1 VVAVDLPCDDTAA
14 TLADYAAVVPTA
26 DVVVGHSLGG
36 LTVPLVRAA
45 HRVYVC
51 AFVPLWGRPVRD
63 LFAERPLVP
72 GFPDEGITRDALGR
86 TVWVDEEFA
95 LSSMYGDCDLTDAL
109 AAYARLRPQAGTIYA
124 GDYPLKRRPRGR
136 STYILGTGDTAVS
149 NEWARRA
156 ARRRLGIEPFEIA
169 TGHSPMLSR
178 PADLA
183 NLLDAVATEVTD
195 T

>member
-1 VVAVDLPCDDTAA
+1 
-14 TLADYAAVVPTA
+14 
-26 DVVVGHSLGG
+26 
-36 LTVPLVRAA
+36 
-45 HRVYVC
+45 
-51 AFVPLWGRPVRD
+51 
-63 LFAERPLVP
+63 
-72 GFPDEGITRDALGR
+72 
-86 TVWVDEEFA
+86 
-95 LSSMYGDCDLTDAL
+95 MYGDCDLTDAL